1 MLKTPLFLVSLML
14 VSGLIS
20 KPALAEVKASRQSE
34 LMHLLKQDC
43 GSCHGMT
50 LKGGLGPALLPAQL
64 EGKPTEYLVI
74 TILEGHANTAMP
86 GWKTMLS
93 ADEALWIAR
102 QLKQG
107 ISQ

>member
-14 VSGLIS
+14 VSEL
-20 KPALAEVKASRQSE
+20 ALAEVAASRQSE

-64 EGKPTEYLVI
+64 AGKPIEYLVA

-86 GWKTMLS
+86 GWKTMLTT
-93 ADEALWIAR
+93 DEALWIAN

-107 ISQ
+107 IPQ